1 MLGLGEAVHPS
12 PYITPPPHTQCVYT
26 QTQMHTVIGVA
37 CLCLVSAFTPE
48 DPGCPRSIP
57 RSTASSLASAA
68 S

>member
-37 CLCLVSAFTPE
+37 CLCLHTPE
-48 DPGCPRSIP
+48 DPGCPRSSP

>member
-37 CLCLVSAFTPE
+37 CLSAFTPE